1 MKCEDSVQPSQ
12 ICRCVYYVF
21 GHDHLR
27 TKFENM
33 AIQCIFI
40 GYNDAQQGSR
50 RDPTMGK
57 YYASR
62 NVVFDEASAGWSLEK
77 VELLESYNLEY
88 VPKGI

>member
-1 MKCEDSVQPSQ
+1 
-12 ICRCVYYVF
+12 
-21 GHDHLR
+21 
-27 TKFENM
+27 
-33 AIQCIFI
+33 
-40 GYNDAQQGSR
+40 
-50 RDPTMGK
+50 MGK